1 MKWAACTSGRAEA
14 DLTNQYRW
22 YLDNANLPVAER
34 FLAAFDA
41 TVARILK
48 APTLGRSRKFRSA
61 ELHGIRSL
69 IMGSGY
75 ASHLIFYRISET
87 TVSVERVMQGARD
100 LERRLLEPPEG
111 YPPQPRA

>member
-1 MKWAACTSGRAEA
+1 MKWAPCTSGRAEA

-22 YLDNANLPVAER
+22 YLDNANLRVAEG

-48 APTLGRSRKFRSA
+48 VPTLGRSRKFRSA

-75 ASHLIFYRISET
+75 ASHLIFYRIFET
-87 TVSVERVMQGARD
+87 TVSVERVMHGARD

-111 YPPQPRA
+111 YPPQPPT